1 MKQQYADAEEL
12 TRQYGEGFSLKTWF
26 SRMLQLWPWFL
37 LSLAICLSL
46 AYLYLRYS
54 NPVYNA
60 AASIIVKDEKKGA
73 EVADNSLMKEIGL
86 GGNNKLVE
94 NEIEI
99 LKSYDLMESV
109 VNNLQLFVSVQH
121 IGRIRDVNGFADDI
135 PFKFNIQNPA
145 AIQDRLRW
153 TVTDTTNG
161 VIFIDDKGK
170 APLFIKY
177 GQLFT
182 SNNIRFLLLR
192 DTLYSGTRGGQYTVT
207 INNPSETAE
216 AFSRKL
222 SVEAASKVATV
233 INLEMKDTNKK
244 RGVAALQS
252 LITIYNIQGIEDKN
266 KVSDNTVTFLT
277 ERLASV
283 ANELQGVE
291 GSVEKFKSDNRV
303 TNLSSDAQQ
312 YLDLSQQVD
321 IQKAQSKTQLNII
334 DALEKDLQ
342 TNQDNPKLV
351 PSTLGINE
359 PSLGLLIE
367 KHNALVLQKERME
380 QVSGPKNPGLIDLT
394 EQIKEIRSR
403 LIANVGNLKQAY
415 SISLNDISGKDAQLN
430 SRIRNVPLLEKKLV
444 QITRN
449 QNVQEQLY
457 AFLLQKREEA
467 AITRASNIEDSRT
480 ILRAR
485 SLGKVAPKASM
496 IWALAFLAGL
506 ILPVTI
512 ISFRDF
518 LNNKV
523 GDIEEIKRRTD
534 IPVLGTIPHIKRL
547 KNPIVINSHSRSAAA
562 EQVRNIRTAVGYTG
576 NGKIVKTILVSSF
589 QPGEGKSF
597 VSLNLAVSY
606 ALLDKKTV
614 ILEFDLRKPKL
625 SKNLGLSVKNG
636 ISNILAGKAELD
648 DTLIEIPDHGGNLFV
663 LPAGSIP
670 PNPAE
675 LISGKNMHYLM
686 EMLHERFDYVIIDSP
701 PLNVVT
707 DATLLQKYADITV
720 VVLRQ
725 NYTSMMVYEKLN
737 QRMAQY
743 PGQPVYILLNDTGK
757 AKRYEDK
764 YGYASGYY
772 HDNSHPSIKKKKLF
786 HSNGNGNG
794 NGVSVS

>member
-1 MKQQYADAEEL
+1 MKQQYIESDEL
-12 TRQYGEGFSLKTWF
+12 IRQNGEGFSLKNWF

-37 LSLAICLSL
+37 LSLAICFSL
-46 AYLYLRYS
+46 AYLYLRYT

-60 AASIIVKDEKKGA
+60 VASIIVKDEKKGA
-73 EVADNSLMKEIGL
+73 EVMDNSLMKEIGL

-99 LKSYDLMESV
+99 LKSYDLMEAV
-109 VNNLQLFVSVQH
+109 VNNLQLYVSVH
-121 IGRIRDVNGFADDI
+121 HLGRIRDVDVFADDI
-135 PFKFNIQNPA
+135 PFKFYIQNPE
-145 AIQDRLRW
+145 AIQDRISWR
-153 TVTDTTNG
+153 VTDTTNG
-161 VIFIDDKGK
+161 VIFAASKDE
-170 APLFIKY
+170 APVFIRY
-177 GQLFT
+177 GQL
-182 SNNIRFLLLR
+182 SSSAGIRFLLMQDSLF
-192 DTLYSGTRGGQYTVT
+192 SGAKFNHYTVAVT
-207 INNPSETAE
+207 PPSEAAVE
-216 AFSRKL
+216 FARKL
-222 SVEAASKVATV
+222 SVDAASKVATV
-233 INLEMKDTNKK
+233 INLEMKDANKK

-266 KVSDNTVTFLT
+266 KVSDNTVSFLT
-277 ERLASV
+277 ERLSAV

-291 GSVEKFKSDNRV
+291 GSVEKFKSQNRV
-303 TNLSSDAQQ
+303 TDLSSDAKQ

-321 IQKAQSKTQLNII
+321 IQKAQSQTQLNII
-334 DALEKDLQ
+334 DALEKDLRA
-342 TNQDNPKLV
+342 NQDNPKLV

-380 QVSGPKNPGLIDLT
+380 QVSGPKNPGLIDLQ

-403 LIANVGNLKQAY
+403 LIVNVGNLRQAY

-430 SRIRNVPLLEKKLV
+430 SRIRNIPLLEKKLV

-485 SLGKVAPKASM
+485 SLGKVSPKAGM
-496 IWALAFLAGL
+496 IWALAALLGF
-506 ILPVTI
+506 ILPVTV

-518 LNNKV
+518 MNNKV
-523 GDIEEIKRRTD
+523 GDTDEIKRHTD
-534 IPVLGTIPHIKRL
+534 LPVLGSIPHIKKL

-562 EQVRNIRTAVGYTG
+562 EQIRNIRTAISYTG
-576 NGKIVKTILVSSF
+576 NGKDVKTILVSSF

-597 VSLNLAVSY
+597 VSLNLAIAY

-625 SKNLGLSVKNG
+625 IKNMGLTAKQG
-636 ISNILAGKAELD
+636 ISSILAGKSKLDEL
-648 DTLIEIPDHGGNLFV
+648 LMEVPDHGGNLFV
-663 LPAGSIP
+663 LPAGNLP

-675 LISGKNMHYLM
+675 LISGPN
-686 EMLHERFDYVIIDSP
+686 MLHLVKMLQERFDYIIIDSP

-707 DATLLQKYADITV
+707 DASLLQKYADITV

-725 NYTSMMVYEKLN
+725 NFTSMIVYEKLN
-737 QRMAQY
+737 QRAAQY
-743 PGQPVYILLNDTGK
+743 PNQPVYVLLNDTGK
-757 AKRYEDK
+757 TKRYEDK
-764 YGYASGYY
+764 YGYSSGYY
-772 HDNSHPSIKKKKLF
+772 LDQDYTSTKKKKLI
-786 HSNGNGNG
+786 HSNGNG
-794 NGVSVS
+794 VSIP

>member
-1 MKQQYADAEEL
+1 MKQQYVDAGEL
-12 TRQYGEGFSLKTWF
+12 LPRQYGEGFSLKTWF
-26 SRMLQLWPWFL
+26 SRMLRLWPWFL
-37 LSLAICLSL
+37 LSLAICLTL
-46 AYLYLRYS
+46 AYLYLRYT
-54 NPVYNA
+54 NPVYNV

-73 EVADNSLMKEIGL
+73 DGTDNSLLKEIGL
-86 GGNNKLVE
+86 GGNSKLVE

-99 LKSYDLMESV
+99 LKSYDLMEAV
-109 VNNLQLFVSVQH
+109 VNSLQLFVSVKN
-121 IGRIRDVNGFADDI
+121 IGRIRDVEAYGNDI
-135 PFKFNIQNPA
+135 PFKFHVRNPA
-145 AIQDRLRW
+145 AIQDRLGW
-153 TVTDTTNG
+153 KVTDTTNG
-161 VIFIDDKGK
+161 VIFFDDKEK
-170 APLFIKY
+170 TAAYIKY
-177 GQLFT
+177 GQEFT
-182 SNNIRFLLLR
+182 SNNIRFLLMQ
-192 DTLYSGTRGGQYTVT
+192 DTLYSGARSGQYSVT
-207 INNPSETAE
+207 ITSPSETAVE
-216 AFSRKL
+216 FGRKL
-222 SVEAASKVATV
+222 SVDAASKVATV
-233 INLEMKDTNKK
+233 INLEMKDANRK
-244 RGVAALQS
+244 RGIAALQS

-266 KVSDNTVTFLT
+266 KVSDNTVRFLT

-283 ANELQGVE
+283 AGELKGVE
-291 GSVEKFKSDNRV
+291 GSVEKFKSQNRV
-303 TNLSSDAQQ
+303 TDLSSDAQQ

-367 KHNALVLQKERME
+367 RHNSLVLQKERLE
-380 QVSGPKNPGLIDLT
+380 QVSGPKNPGLIDLKD
-394 EQIKEIRSR
+394 QIKEIRSR

-485 SLGKVAPKASM
+485 SLGKISPKAGM
-496 IWALAFLAGL
+496 VWALGFLAGF
-506 ILPVTI
+506 ILPVTVV
-512 ISFRDF
+512 SFRDF
-518 LNNKV
+518 MNNTV
-523 GDIEEIKRRTD
+523 GDTDEIKQRTD
-534 IPVLGTIPHIKRL
+534 LPVLGSVPHIKRL
-547 KNPIVINSHSRSAAA
+547 KNPIVINNHSRSAAA
-562 EQVRNIRTAVGYTG
+562 EQIRSIRTAIGYTG
-576 NGKIVKTILVSSF
+576 HDKIVKTILVSSF

-597 VSLNLAVSY
+597 ISLNLAVSY

-614 ILEFDLRKPKL
+614 ILEFDLRKPQL
-625 SKNLGLSVKNG
+625 SKNLGLSVKHG
-636 ISNILAGKAELD
+636 ISNILAGQAELD
-648 DTLIEIPDHGGNLFV
+648 DLLIEIPGHEGNLFV

-675 LISGKNMHYLM
+675 LISGKNMSSLL
-686 EMLHERFDYVIIDSP
+686 EMLHERFDYIIIDSP

-707 DATLLQKYADITV
+707 DATLLQKYADITI

-737 QRMAQY
+737 QRVAHY

-764 YGYASGYY
+764 YGYGGGYY
-772 HDNSHPSIKKKKLF
+772 YDNNHTTIKKKTL
-786 HSNGNGNG
+786 HPSNG
-794 NGVSVS
+794 NGVSLS

>member
-1 MKQQYADAEEL
+1 MKQQYVDSEEL
-12 TRQYGEGFSLKTWF
+12 LTREYGERFSLKTWF

-37 LSLAICLSL
+37 LSLAVCLSL
-46 AYLYLRYS
+46 TYLYLRYS

-60 AASIIVKDEKKGA
+60 VASIIVKDEKKGA
-73 EVADNSLMKEIGL
+73 DATDNSLLKEIGL

-99 LKSYDLMESV
+99 LKSYDLMEAV
-109 VNNLQLFVSVQH
+109 VNNLQLFVSVYH
-121 IGRIRDVNGFADDI
+121 LGRIRDVNVFADDI
-135 PFKFNIQNPA
+135 PFKFYIQNPGA
-145 AIQDRLRW
+145 VADPIGW
-153 TVTDTTNG
+153 KVTDTTNG
-161 VIFIDDKGK
+161 VVFSGDKDNT
-170 APLFIKY
+170 PVFIKY
-177 GQLFT
+177 GQLYT
-182 SNNIRFLLLR
+182 SGGIRFLLTQ
-192 DTLYSGTRGGQYTVT
+192 DTLYSGARYGHYSVTVSS
-207 INNPSETAE
+207 PAETAVE
-216 AFSRKL
+216 FGRKL
-222 SVEAASKVATV
+222 SVDAASKVATV

-252 LITIYNIQGIEDKN
+252 LINIYNIQGIEDKN
-266 KVSDNTVTFLT
+266 KVSDNTVSFLT
-277 ERLASV
+277 ERLV
-283 ANELQGVE
+283 AVTNELQGVE
-291 GSVEKFKSDNRV
+291 GSVEKFKSENRV
-303 TNLSSDAQQ
+303 TDLSSDAKQ

-321 IQKAQSKTQLNII
+321 IQKAQGQTQLNII
-334 DALEKDLQ
+334 NALEKDLLA
-342 TNQDNPKLV
+342 NQDNPKLV
-351 PSTLGINE
+351 PSTLGITE

-380 QVSGPKNPGLIDLT
+380 QVSGPKNPGLIDLQ

-403 LIANVGNLKQAY
+403 LIVNVGNLKQAY
-415 SISLNDISGKDAQLN
+415 AISLNDVSGKDAQLN

-485 SLGKVAPKASM
+485 SLGKVSPKTNM
-496 IWALAFLAGL
+496 VWALGFLVGF
-506 ILPVTI
+506 IFPVSV

-518 LNNKV
+518 MKNKV
-523 GDIEEIKRRTD
+523 GDTDEIKRRTD
-534 IPVLGTIPHIKRL
+534 LPVLGTIPHVKNL

-562 EQVRNIRTAVGYTG
+562 EQIRNIRTGISYTG
-576 NGKIVKTILVSSF
+576 NGKPVKTILVSSF

-597 VSLNLAVSY
+597 VSLNLAVAY

-614 ILEFDLRKPKL
+614 VLEFDLRKPKL
-625 SKNLGLSVKNG
+625 TKNIGLIVKYG
-636 ISNILAGKAELD
+636 ISDILAGKAKLD
-648 DTLIEIPDHGGNLFV
+648 DVLIEVPDHGGNLFV
-663 LPAGSIP
+663 LPAGIIP
-670 PNPAE
+670 ANPSE
-675 LISGKNMHYLM
+675 LISGKNMVYLVD
-686 EMLHERFDYVIIDSP
+686 MLQERFDYIIIDSP

-725 NYTSMMVYEKLN
+725 NYTSMIVYEKLN

-764 YGYASGYY
+764 YGYSSGYY
-772 HDNSHPSIKKKKLF
+772 HDKDNTSIKKKKLIG
-786 HSNGNGNG
+786 SNG
-794 NGVSVS
+794 NGVSIS